1 MLCFNCF
8 FFFFSFFLQFDEE
21 HDWNWNRTRFDTISF
36 FFPSENFFFLNI
48 QLSAL
53 ALETWEAEIAQS
65 MLPY

>member
-8 FFFFSFFLQFDEE
+8 FFSFLFFCSLTKNTTGIGTG
-21 HDWNWNRTRFDTISF
+21 HDLTLLA

-53 ALETWEAEIAQS
+53 ALETWEADIAQS